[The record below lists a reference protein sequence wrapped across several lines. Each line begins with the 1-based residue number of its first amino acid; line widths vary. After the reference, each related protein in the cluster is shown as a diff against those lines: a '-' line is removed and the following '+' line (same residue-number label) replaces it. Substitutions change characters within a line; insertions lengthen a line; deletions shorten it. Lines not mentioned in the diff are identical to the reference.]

1 MSATTIKNI
10 TAIRNA
16 FEQEQGSVRRSSVD
30 LSQGLSS
37 SLMGIGCPVN
47 TSVGAE
53 GCLRPIPF
61 YHFPENG
68 KLKQDMWHALVSL
81 AMSLKKS
88 AVNSIYIWGVPGTGK
103 DALWHHLCSHLRIP
117 SVKFSIQPGADIQH
131 WLFSQAF
138 KDGETVWNDG
148 ELLKAVTEGYVDDQ
162 GVRHPM
168 LVLLSDFDR
177 ADRNQAE
184 ILRTIMDSDNGQ
196 IVGAEG
202 KVYPVLEGT
211 IIVATANSMGG
222 GDETGRCISSNVMDA
237 SLIDRFRT
245 TVQFHPMEWVDERVI
260 CESKFPALHTAH
272 PTALDLVG
280 RVTQSIRASVER
292 EEIFTEFS
300 HRAVT
305 KWLTHCNAIL
315 ELTGTSMQTTSL
327 LKAGFRVIL
336 DGQSD
341 SATRLAIKRLAD
353 PVLGTI

>member
-10 TAIRNA
+10 AAIRAA
-16 FEQEQGSVRRSSVD
+16 FEQEQGSVRRTAWDVTKPLTSD
-30 LSQGLSS
+30 
-37 SLMGIGCPVN
+37 LMGIGCPVN
-47 TSVGAE
+47 TDVSAD
-53 GCLRPIPF
+53 GCIRPIPF

-81 AMSLKKS
+81 VMSLKKTK
-88 AVNSIYIWGVPGTGK
+88 VNSIYIWGVPGTGK

-117 SVKFSIQPGADIQH
+117 SIKFSIQPRADIQH
-131 WLFSQAF
+131 WLFSQQF
-138 KDGETVWNDG
+138 RNGETIWLDG
-148 ELLKAVTEGYVDDQ
+148 ELLKAVRDGYVDEN
-162 GVRHPM
+162 GKRHPM

-177 ADRNQAE
+177 ADRQQAE

-202 KVYPVLEGT
+202 KVYKVLPGT

-222 GDETGRCISSNVMDA
+222 GDETGRCISANVMDA

-245 TVQFHPMEWVDERVI
+245 TVQFHAMEWIDERVI
-260 CESKFPALHTAH
+260 CESKFPNLHTAH

-280 RVTQSIRASVER
+280 RVTQAIRGSIEK

-300 HRAVT
+300 HRAVS
-305 KWLTHCNAIL
+305 KWLSHCDSIL
-315 ELTGTSMQTTSL
+315 ELTNTSMQTTSL
-327 LKAGFRVIL
+327 LKAGFRIIL
-336 DGQSD
+336 DGQGD

-353 PVLGTI
+353 PILGTL